1 MKLGNNIIIELIL
14 VLYYFY
20 STISLDK
27 KVIFNEKI
35 MLEVRD
41 NSKGLRQSE
50 AVFQHINNLGILSDR
65 IKSFKDKFNVEGV
78 CSSKTETC

>member
-1 MKLGNNIIIELIL
+1 
-14 VLYYFY
+14 
-20 STISLDK
+20 
-27 KVIFNEKI
+27 